1 VTPEKTEYIILM
13 IDENKRN
20 YTTPDIVWH
29 YTQLSKLQPAEKAII
44 DLFQNRLPTMKMLDI
59 GIGGGRTTQHFS
71 PLAGEYTGIDYSAEM
86 IAACQKRF
94 AILPQA
100 MSLEVGDARRM
111 TQFADNSFDFILFSF
126 NGIDYASPSDRLQ
139 ILQEIHRVGKTGGYF
154 FFSSHNLQGIA
165 REFDWK
171 THLSMNPLKTYVNLV
186 MVALLRLFNLSITRD
201 RLENAD
207 YLIIKDESHN
217 FRLQTY
223 YIRPEA
229 QIKQLECSFDN
240 IEIYSWKSGKFLDR
254 QELAINYDLWLYYL
268 GVIK

>member
-1 VTPEKTEYIILM
+1 MTDK
-13 IDENKRN
+13 NKET
-20 YTTPDIVWH
+20 YTTPNIVWH
-29 YTQLSKLQPAEKAII
+29 YTQLNKLQTAEKIII
-44 DLFQNRLPTMKMLDI
+44 DLFQDRLPTMKMLDI

-86 IAACQKRF
+86 IAACHRRF
-94 AILPQA
+94 AASPQA
-100 MSLEVGDARRM
+100 MSLEVGDARSM
-111 TQFADNSFDFILFSF
+111 PQFADNSFDFILFSF
-126 NGIDYASPSDRLQ
+126 NGLDYASPSDRLQ

-171 THLSMNPLKTYVNLV
+171 THLDVNPLKTYVNFV
-186 MVALLRLFNLSITRD
+186 MVILLRLFNLSITSD

-207 YLIIKDESHN
+207 YLTIKDESHN
-217 FRLQTY
+217 FRLQTH

-229 QIKQLECSFDN
+229 QLKQLESNFDN
-240 IEIYSWKSGKFLDR
+240 IEIYSWKSGELLDP
-254 QELAINYDLWLYYL
+254 QDLGMNYDLWLYYL